1 MIKEEYPLWF
11 FVLLLI
17 IVLYLFFS
25 VFQPFLMILLWA
37 TILVSTFH
45 PLYRWL
51 VKKLRGRQ
59 TLAAMLMVLG
69 LTLALVL
76 PLLVVMAKIAQQSMD
91 AYLLISSKL
100 EARGDIQQ
108 SILHHPTFLQLK
120 QSIGSFVNLD
130 KLDLKTGVVKAVE
143 FLSAFIVDQTTT
155 LFSTAAHLLFNFVLF
170 LVATFSLF
178 RDGDA
183 LLHEI
188 RKLSPLDKSKE
199 EKILNRFTSVTRAT
213 LLGNFATAVLQG
225 VLGGIG
231 FALLGLPSAILWGAV
246 MALVSMV
253 PVFGAFTIWI
263 PTAIYLIS
271 AGSAGKALFLLA
283 WGAVVVGLS
292 DYILKPMI
300 IKGGFN
306 IHPVIIFFSILGGVS
321 FFGFSGLILGPLV
334 TGLTFAF
341 LEIYREEFSAQLPGT
356 VKLSRNQVEGALREM
371 EDRVKT

>member
-1 MIKEEYPLWF
+1 MIKDEYPFWF

-17 IVLYLFFS
+17 AVLYLFFS

-51 VKKLRGRQ
+51 VQKLRGRQ

-76 PLLVVMAKIAQQSMD
+76 PLLVAMAKIAQQSMD

-100 EARGDIQQ
+100 EGQGDIQQ
-108 SILHHPTFLQLK
+108 SILQHPTFLQLK

-155 LFSTAAHLLFNFVLF
+155 LFSTAANLLFNFVLF

-271 AGSAGKALFLLA
+271 AGSAGKAVFLLV

-321 FFGFSGLILGPLV
+321 FFGFTGLILGPLV

-371 EDRVKT
+371 EDRAKT